1 MRLRRALIRIGVTLS
16 VLAAAAAVLYGFGGM
31 WPPTAEV
38 RAAYAA
44 EVAAGRQP
52 AVQGRFTIPVPG
64 CVCHSDDPVLQ
75 LRHASRR
82 ISECGGCHTR
92 G

>member
-1 MRLRRALIRIGVTLS
+1 MRRTRVLTGIGVTL
-16 VLAAAAAVLYGFGGM
+16 VVLLAAAALLYAFGGM
-31 WPPTAEV
+31 WPPSAEA

-75 LRHASRR
+75 TQHSTRR
-82 ISECGGCHTR
+82 ISECSGCH

>member
-1 MRLRRALIRIGVTLS
+1 MRPRRWLVGIGIVVS
-16 VLAAAAAVLYGFGGM
+16 VLAVAATLLFDYGGM
-31 WPPTAEV
+31 QSPSAEV

-52 AVQGRFTIPVPG
+52 AVETRFVVSIPG
-64 CVCHSDDPVLQ
+64 CVCHTDDPVLQ
-75 LRHASRR
+75 VQHSVFRMNECRDCHA
-82 ISECGGCHTR
+82 R